1 MGVPAVKKR
10 LFVFATIPLAA
21 ALSGLAA
28 PAQAACTVIAATNS
42 GPTKAMALAASQ
54 QAVESQAQSLKRK
67 HGWRHVS
74 ISARKVRPDPFWK
87 AVRPVVPPEIIIRPD
102 TRTAHA
108 YTTCWPGVVVPFV
121 CTSGA
126 RICGN

>member
-1 MGVPAVKKR
+1 MKR
-10 LFVFATIPLAA
+10 RIFAIAAGSFIAAA
-21 ALSGLAA
+21 ALGLAG

-42 GPTKAMALAASQ
+42 GPTKGSALAASQ
-54 QAVESQAQSLKRK
+54 RAVETQAQDLKRK
-67 HGWRHVS
+67 HGWRSVS
-74 ISARKVRPDPFWK
+74 ISARKVKADPFWK

-108 YTTCWPGVVVPFV
+108 HTTCWPGVVVPFV

-126 RICGN
+126 RICGH